1 MISSEKKRLLS
12 VLQKESVDRPPVI
25 CTGGMMNAAIV
36 DIMRGTRYALPQ
48 AHFDS
53 SLMSELAYEVH
64 RSTGFENIGIPFC
77 MTVEAEV
84 LGSDIDF
91 GTLECEPKIAKE
103 RFGSIKDAQF
113 PNASVLITKGRI
125 PQICEAAKL
134 LSERYPSIPV
144 IGNLTGPISTAASV
158 IDPVTFYKELRK
170 FPDIAH
176 RVLSQITYFLISYAL
191 ALVKNGVSVIS
202 VGDPSATG
210 EILGPKLFEEFV
222 IPYINRLIDSVNKFG
237 TPVLLHICGD
247 LNPVRHLLKLIHSQ
261 AISTDAMVNL
271 SSLKK
276 EFPDLVTMGNV
287 STYALENN
295 NEDKIKQIT
304 YKLICDKVNI
314 LSPAC
319 GLSTSTPLSNI
330 RALTDTVKGYR

>member
-1 MISSEKKRLLS
+1 MINSEKKRLLS

-25 CTGGMMNAAIV
+25 CTGGMMNTAIV
-36 DIMRGTRYALPQ
+36 DIMRCTRYALPQ

-53 SLMSELAYEVH
+53 LLMSELAYEVH

-176 RVLSQITYFLISYAL
+176 RVLSQITDFLIAYAL

-210 EILGPKLFEEFV
+210 EILGPKLFEEYV
-222 IPYINRLIDSVNKFG
+222 IPYINRLIDSVNQSRV
-237 TPVLLHICGD
+237 PVIIHICGD
-247 LNPVRHLLKLIHSQ
+247 LNPVRHLLQLIHPQ

-271 SSLKK
+271 ASLKR
-276 EFPDLVTMGNV
+276 EFPGLITMGNV

-295 NEDKIKQIT
+295 NEEKIKNIT
-304 YKLICDKVNI
+304 YRLINEGINI